1 MDTFWLQVVF
11 WAGVA
16 VVFYAYLGYA
26 IVLKAL
32 LLLQKQQLRTD
43 YSPDENVPEAAFVV
57 CAYNEADF
65 IEKKIENS

>member
-26 IVLKAL
+26 VVLKTL
-32 LLLQKQQLRTD
+32 LLLKKQQSRPD
-43 YSPDENVPEAAFVV
+43 YSPDADIPEVAFIV
-57 CAYNEADF
+57 CA
-65 IEKKIENS
+65 